1 MNKEMQQAK
10 NNCSTPADADSV
22 PLVLHVDRSMEA
34 IEIKERSETNTKGW
48 ILGDGSLQSLTTIQY
63 FT

>member
-22 PLVLHVDRSMEA
+22 PLVFFQGRPQSY
-34 IEIKERSETNTKGW
+34 
-48 ILGDGSLQSLTTIQY
+48 SLKP
-63 FT
+63 